1 MVGDMRTNADRRR
14 FLRIAGTAGFAGLAG
29 CTSGGDGDGSGS
41 GNGSNESGGS
51 GGSGDETGT
60 ESGGTDTPSGDETG
74 TESGAADTESGDT
87 TSGGNAS
94 SDNESA
100 GSSSAGADMNV
111 GMIYAKGGLGDKS
124 FNDSANR
131 GVKRAADELGVS
143 FNNAQPEQNSDF
155 PTFQRRFAQSTSP
168 AYDLICCIGFAQVS
182 GLQDVAPNFSDQKF
196 MLVDG
201 VVEESNVASY
211 TFKEHQGSFQVG
223 HLAGLLTTR
232 EMSAGA
238 GETDPENTTLGFV
251 GGEEVPLIKRF
262 QAGYEA
268 GVAHANEEANVRVAY
283 TGSFS
288 DPGAGK
294 ETAVSMYEN
303 GADVVY
309 HAAGGSGIGVFQ
321 AAQEQ
326 GRYAIGVDSD
336 QSKSSSQFAD
346 VILASMVKRVDNAVF
361 TSIENVANDAFNGGA
376 VTTLGLEKNGVE
388 AVYGAELGSAIPE
401 EVKQSVAQS
410 REGII
415 SGDISVPTE
424 PGQGG

>member
-1 MVGDMRTNADRRR
+1 MRTNSDRRR
-14 FLRIAGTAGFAGLAG
+14 FLRIAGAAGLTGLAG
-29 CTSGGDGDGSGS
+29 CTSGGGSESTETEESGS
-41 GNGSNESGGS
+41 GENDGA
-51 GGSGDETGT
+51 ETSTAGT
-60 ESGGTDTPSGDETG
+60 EASTSTVGETDAETS
-74 TESGAADTESGDT
+74 TMADTEDGTSTMTDT
-87 TSGGNAS
+87 EGTETADGT
-94 SDNESA
+94 
-100 GSSSAGADMNV
+100 SSASAPEMNV

-131 GVKRAADELGVS
+131 GVKRAVEEIGVS

-155 PTFQRRFAQSTSP
+155 PTFQRRFAQSSSP

-182 GLQDVAPNFSDQKF
+182 GLTEVAPNFPDQKF

-361 TSIENVANDAFNGGA
+361 TSIENVANDGFNGGE
-376 VTTLGLEKNGVE
+376 VTTLGLEGNGVE
-388 AVYGAELGSAIPE
+388 AVYGTELGSAIPE
-401 EVKQSVAQS
+401 EVKQAVAQS
-410 REGII
+410 REKII
-415 SGDISVPTE
+415 AGEIEVPTE
-424 PGQGG
+424 PSGG

>member
-1 MVGDMRTNADRRR
+1 MRTNSDRRR
-14 FLRIAGTAGFAGLAG
+14 FLRIAGAAGLAGLAG
-29 CTSGGDGDGSGS
+29 CTSGDGSGS
-41 GNGSNESGGS
+41 TETEGS
-51 GGSGDETGT
+51 GSGENDGAETSTAGT
-60 ESGGTDTPSGDETG
+60 EASTSTVGETDAETS
-74 TESGAADTESGDT
+74 TMADTEDGTSTMTDT
-87 TSGGNAS
+87 EGTETADGT
-94 SDNESA
+94 
-100 GSSSAGADMNV
+100 SSASAPEMNV

-131 GVKRAADELGVS
+131 GVKRAVEEIGVS

-155 PTFQRRFAQSTSP
+155 PTFQRRFAQSSSP

-182 GLQDVAPNFSDQKF
+182 GLTEVAPNFPDQKF

-361 TSIENVANDAFNGGA
+361 TSIENVANDGFNGGE
-376 VTTLGLEKNGVE
+376 VTTLGLEGNGVE
-388 AVYGAELGSAIPE
+388 AVYGTELGSAIPE
-401 EVKQSVAQS
+401 EVKQAVAQS
-410 REGII
+410 REKII
-415 SGDISVPTE
+415 AGEIEVPTE
-424 PGQGG
+424 PSGG

>member
-1 MVGDMRTNADRRR
+1 MRTNSDRRR
-14 FLRIAGTAGFAGLAG
+14 FLRIAGAAGLAGLAG
-29 CTSGGDGDGSGS
+29 CTSGDGSGS
-41 GNGSNESGGS
+41 TETEGSGS
-51 GGSGDETGT
+51 GGNDGAETSTAGT
-60 ESGGTDTPSGDETG
+60 EASTSTVGETDAETSAMETEDGTSTM
-74 TESGAADTESGDT
+74 ADTEGAETADGT
-87 TSGGNAS
+87 
-94 SDNESA
+94 
-100 GSSSAGADMNV
+100 SSASAPEMNV

-131 GVKRAADELGVS
+131 GVKRAVEEIGVS

-155 PTFQRRFAQSTSP
+155 PTFQRRFAQSSSP

-182 GLQDVAPNFSDQKF
+182 GLTEVAPNFPDQKF

-268 GVAHANEEANVRVAY
+268 GVAHANEEATVRVAY
-283 TGSFS
+283 TGSFA

-326 GRYAIGVDSD
+326 GRYAIGVDSA
-336 QSKSSSQFAD
+336 QSKSSPQFAD
-346 VILASMVKRVDNAVF
+346 VILASMIKRVDNAVF
-361 TSIENVANDAFNGGA
+361 TSIENVANDSFNGGE
-376 VTTLGLEKNGVE
+376 VTTLGLEGNGVE
-388 AVYGAELGSAIPE
+388 AVYGTELGSAIPE
-401 EVKQSVAQS
+401 EVKQAVAQS
-410 REGII
+410 REKII
-415 SGDISVPTE
+415 AGEIEVPTE
-424 PGQGG
+424 PSGG

>member
-1 MVGDMRTNADRRR
+1 MRTNSDRRR
-14 FLRIAGTAGFAGLAG
+14 FLRIAGAAGLAGLAG
-29 CTSGGDGDGSGS
+29 CTSGDGSGS
-41 GNGSNESGGS
+41 TETETSGS
-51 GGSGDETGT
+51 GGNDGAETSTAGT
-60 ESGGTDTPSGDETG
+60 EASTSTVGETDAETSAMEAEDGTSTM
-74 TESGAADTESGDT
+74 ADTEGAETADGT
-87 TSGGNAS
+87 
-94 SDNESA
+94 
-100 GSSSAGADMNV
+100 SSASAPEMNV

-131 GVKRAADELGVS
+131 GVKRAVEEIGVS

-155 PTFQRRFAQSTSP
+155 PTFQRRFAQSSSP
-168 AYDLICCIGFAQVS
+168 AYDLICTIGFAQVS
-182 GLQDVAPNFSDQKF
+182 GLQDVAPNFPDQKF

-361 TSIENVANDAFNGGA
+361 TSIENVANDGFNGGE
-376 VTTLGLEKNGVE
+376 VTTLGLEGNGVE
-388 AVYGAELGSAIPE
+388 AVYGTELGSAIPE
-401 EVKQSVAQS
+401 EVKQAIAQS
-410 REGII
+410 RERII
-415 SGDISVPTE
+415 AGEIEVPTE
-424 PGQGG
+424 PSGG

>member
-1 MVGDMRTNADRRR
+1 MRTNSDRRR
-14 FLRIAGTAGFAGLAG
+14 FLRIAGAAGLAGLAG
-29 CTSGGDGDGSGS
+29 CTSGDGSGS
-41 GNGSNESGGS
+41 TETEGSGS
-51 GGSGDETGT
+51 GGNDGAETSTPGT
-60 ESGGTDTPSGDETG
+60 EASTSTVGETDAETS
-74 TESGAADTESGDT
+74 TMADTEDGTSTMTDT
-87 TSGGNAS
+87 EGTETADGT
-94 SDNESA
+94 
-100 GSSSAGADMNV
+100 SSASAPEMNV

-131 GVKRAADELGVS
+131 GVKRAVEEIGVS

-155 PTFQRRFAQSTSP
+155 PTFQRRFAQSSSP

-182 GLQDVAPNFSDQKF
+182 GLTEVAPNFPDQKF

-361 TSIENVANDAFNGGA
+361 TSIENVANEGFNGGE
-376 VTTLGLEKNGVE
+376 VTTLGLEGNGVE
-388 AVYGAELGSAIPE
+388 AVYGTELGSAIPE
-401 EVKQSVAQS
+401 EVKQAVAQS
-410 REGII
+410 REKII
-415 SGDISVPTE
+415 AGEIEVPTE
-424 PGQGG
+424 PSGG